1 MAATYAAG
9 PPDRL
14 TVRPPIKE
22 NTMQDRLII
31 FDTTLRDGEQ
41 APGIA
46 LSPDDKVAIASQ
58 LARLKVDVIE
68 AGFSASSPG
77 DFEAVSRIAAE
88 VEGPVIASLARTHP
102 DDIDQAADSLK
113 AAARR
118 RIHVFISTS
127 PIHMEQMLRM
137 TPDEVLRSVKEGVT
151 RARGYAD
158 DVEFSPQDA
167 TRSDPNFIIEVCRAA
182 VEAGATTINIPDT
195 VGFAMPE
202 DFVELL
208 RRVYDE
214 VRGGNEDVIIST
226 HCHNDLGLAVA
237 NSLSAIHAGA
247 RQIEGAINGIGERAG
262 NTSTEEIIMALTTRA
277 DHFDVEIGADTTEI
291 FETSRLVSSLTGYP
305 IQFNK
310 AVVGKNAFAH
320 ESGIHQH
327 GVLRNRE
334 TYEIMDPHAV
344 GHTSVLVLGKH
355 SGRAAFADAL
365 EKLGIT
371 LEDEAFQLCFDRFK
385 ELADRKGEISE
396 EGIRA
401 IVGETTNAVA
411 YEMRLVSLHVTGGS
425 HEDPIATVTLHNQG
439 QEVVVSAAGD
449 GMVNAAFVALQ
460 DAYAIAASLIDYRV
474 SPLTSGA
481 DAMAQVEV
489 IVQVGAKTF
498 PGRGVSTD
506 VVEGSARAM
515 VAALNKAASD
525 RGETGAV
532 RG

>member
-1 MAATYAAG
+1 
-9 PPDRL
+9 
-14 TVRPPIKE
+14 
-22 NTMQDRLII
+22 MQDKLII

-46 LSPDDKVAIASQ
+46 LSPDDKVAIARQ
-58 LARLKVDVIE
+58 LAKLKVDVIE
-68 AGFSASSPG
+68 AGFAASSPG
-77 DFEAVSRIAAE
+77 DFTAVSRIASE
-88 VEGPVIASLARTHP
+88 VVGPTIASLARTHP
-102 DDIDQAADSLK
+102 DDIDQAADALK
-113 AAARR
+113 AAESK

-137 TPDEVLRSVKEGVT
+137 TPGEVLKAVNEGVA
-151 RARGYAD
+151 RAKGYVD

-167 TRSDPNFIIEVCRAA
+167 TRSDPAFIVEVCKAA
-182 VEAGATTINIPDT
+182 VAAGATTINIPDT

-208 RRVYDE
+208 RRVYDD
-214 VRGGNEDVIIST
+214 VRDGNEDIVIST

-262 NTSTEEIIMALTTRA
+262 NTSTEEVIMALTTRA
-277 DHFDVEIGADTTEI
+277 DHFNVEIGADTREI

-305 IQFNK
+305 IQYNK

-334 TYEIMDPHAV
+334 TYEIMDPKAV
-344 GHTSVLVLGKH
+344 GQTSLLVLGKH

-365 EKLGIT
+365 SKMGIQ
-371 LEDEAFQLCFDRFK
+371 LEDDDFQRSFERFK
-385 ELADRKGEISE
+385 QLADRKGEISE

-401 IVGETTNAVA
+401 IVFEETDAPTHQLK
-411 YEMRLVSLHVTGGS
+411 LVSLHVAGGS
-425 HEDPIATVTLHNQG
+425 HEPPVATVTLDRDGEQI
-439 QEVVVSAAGD
+439 VVSAEGD
-449 GMVNAAFVALQ
+449 GMVNATFVALQ
-460 DAYAIAASLIDYRV
+460 DAYGIAAELTDYRV
-474 SPLTSGA
+474 SPLTAGA
-481 DAMAQVEV
+481 DAMAKVNV
-489 IVQVGAKTF
+489 IVKVDSSTF
-498 PGRGVSTD
+498 SGQGVSTD

-515 VAALNKAASD
+515 VSAMNKAAFD
-525 RGETGAV
+525 RGAV
-532 RG
+532 TDD